1 MLPGGEGG
9 SYKSEAQLL
18 PPHHCSSFLAR
29 WELGPPRRLGRK
41 EELPLPTQ
49 PQARGK
55 EEAGERPKVPPP
67 PTWGSLQAEVS
78 GAAGPHPRSPTPGGL
93 SLSPPSF
100 DLQTRDSLFC
110 HCHASIKAL
119 FKENKPNMTHLC
131 THTQKKSLYFCQ
143 DILTYAQ
150 KFDWKVTIYGILYIS
165 SSISFISSLV
175 LMPFMSPENI
185 FTLLLL
191 LQENLMQHLLYASH
205 CCKGLY

>member
-1 MLPGGEGG
+1 MPPPRQNLPDLPPAARERLRGLRSSGSPWGGSSHLLLSFLFMLPGGEGG

-18 PPHHCSSFLAR
+18 PPHHSSIFLAP

-78 GAAGPHPRSPTPGGL
+78 GAAGPHPQSPGGL

-119 FKENKPNMTHLC
+119 FKENVPNMTYLC
-131 THTQKKSLYFCQ
+131 THTQKKSLYFCK
-143 DILTYAQ
+143 D
-150 KFDWKVTIYGILYIS
+150 
-165 SSISFISSLV
+165 V
-175 LMPFMSPENI
+175 LNV
-185 FTLLLL
+185 
-191 LQENLMQHLLYASH
+191 
-205 CCKGLY
+205 

>member
-1 MLPGGEGG
+1 MPHLVRTSPTFPLQPERDPGAYGAPGLLGEGPLTSCCLSCSCFLGGEGG

-18 PPHHCSSFLAR
+18 PPHHSSIFLAP

-78 GAAGPHPRSPTPGGL
+78 GAAGPHPQSPGGL

-119 FKENKPNMTHLC
+119 FKENVPNMTHLC
-131 THTQKKSLYFCQ
+131 THTQKKSLYFCK
-143 DILTYAQ
+143 DILN
-150 KFDWKVTIYGILYIS
+150 V
-165 SSISFISSLV
+165 
-175 LMPFMSPENI
+175 
-185 FTLLLL
+185 
-191 LQENLMQHLLYASH
+191 
-205 CCKGLY
+205 